1 MSTTITLE
9 DIMVKVSVIM
19 NETFDSNYTIDASTS
34 GDDID
39 EWDSLMHI
47 RLIISHEMNFN
58 IKFTTQE
65 ITELKNVGEFAQ
77 LIKQKLE

>member
-1 MSTTITLE
+1 MSDNDIYENINTIFREVFDDENLIVSSQTT
-9 DIMVKVSVIM
+9 
-19 NETFDSNYTIDASTS
+19 A
-34 GDDID
+34 DDID